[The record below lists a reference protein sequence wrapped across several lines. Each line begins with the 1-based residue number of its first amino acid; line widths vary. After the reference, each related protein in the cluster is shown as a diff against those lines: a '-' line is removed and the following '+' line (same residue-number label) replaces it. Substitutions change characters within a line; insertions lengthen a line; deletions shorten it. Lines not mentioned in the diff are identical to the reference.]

1 MGQLRRQLVM
11 WGAIA
16 TTTAVLPGLALADM
30 ASPDNGGG
38 RHGREDHS
46 RGDRDRGDAKLSV
59 AGRAFSKG
67 DKDSYGL
74 QIRGRSGEK
83 PTDAGGLVRFG
94 HRGEGQMDG
103 LVGEITCLSKDSAG
117 VVTATGTIKRSGQR
131 TKGDKDEKG
140 PGGAALP
147 TSTSDDD
154 AFLDEIVPWDADEAA
169 EVVEVEAADPTV
181 PGAPSAPT
189 APGQDP
195 NKDKKDPNKDKK
207 GERGRRGSGELAG
220 KDFAFTIDVAGKP
233 QKFSTPAIG
242 EKGTLTAC
250 SGGGTPVEVTR
261 GKFRAHE
268 AGDKAGDDKA
278 GDKAGDDKAER
289 GDSRR
294 GDRRDRDGDHR
305 GGRRGWWRR

>member
-16 TTTAVLPGLALADM
+16 TTTAVLPGLALADNV
-30 ASPDNGGG
+30 SPDHGGG
-38 RHGREDHS
+38 RHGRGDHS

-59 AGRAFSKG
+59 AGRAVSKG

-74 QIRGRSGEK
+74 QIRGRSGDK

-103 LVGEITCLSKDSAG
+103 LVGEITCLAKDSAG

-131 TKGDKDEKG
+131 AKGDKDKKG
-140 PGGAALP
+140 PGAAALP

-169 EVVEVEAADPTV
+169 EIDAADPTV

-195 NKDKKDPNKDKK
+195 DRDKK
-207 GERGRRGSGELAG
+207 GERGRRGGGELAG
-220 KDFAFTIDVAGKP
+220 KDFAFTINVAGKP

-242 EKGTLTAC
+242 EKGTLAAC

-261 GKFRAHE
+261 GKFRASE
-268 AGDKAGDDKA
+268 AGETADQGD
-278 GDKAGDDKAER
+278 G
-289 GDSRR
+289 RR
-294 GDRRDRDGDHR
+294 GDRHDRDGNHR
-305 GGRRGWWRR
+305 RGRRGWWRR